1 MNGLGGSGSTPPSGK
16 PSLSKELMQKLRSM
30 TETIKMLSDENE
42 ILKRENERI
51 KDEEEGVYVVKQS
64 KVLGHQNVGNVGVLP
79 DASSNQKTSGS
90 GEHNSTIRDECQLSH
105 QGFVLSCLENKLT
118 RTIAS
123 ISGPAPLNGS
133 RPETPI

>member
-90 GEHNSTIRDECQLSH
+90 GEQNSPIRDECQTQSSKIC
-105 QGFVLSCLENKLT
+105 FV
-118 RTIAS
+118 
-123 ISGPAPLNGS
+123 AP
-133 RPETPI
+133 